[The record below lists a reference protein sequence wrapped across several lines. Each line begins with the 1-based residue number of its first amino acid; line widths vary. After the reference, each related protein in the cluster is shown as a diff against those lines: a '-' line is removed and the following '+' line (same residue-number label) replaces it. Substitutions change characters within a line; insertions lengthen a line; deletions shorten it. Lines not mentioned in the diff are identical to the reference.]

1 MSEKGILVLV
11 LAFIGL
17 CKKRIRIR
25 LVPVALLLA
34 GLFVLTIPGLL
45 QAQLVFTCQKVDSEN
60 SILDLRDPEIK
71 SCGSGFCAG
80 DEKRFADAVKTC
92 RRHRSILRVEL
103 TSGGGDLDAGIKIA
117 HKMREFG
124 LHAHVR
130 EGSRCVSSCTIAF
143 LGGVRRT
150 VDPDGSYE
158 VHGFF
163 GSSRASSSIKYLNEN
178 FSEFQTNWNAT
189 PKEKQDAI
197 RKELENLLKP
207 DFVEITRS
215 TVQFTRRVMLFLQQN
230 RVTLKLLDSIFE
242 PTQFSSIQKNP
253 RLTFECS
260 PVKPTKDPAGPA
272 DFILSGVIHEDDV
285 RKFKKSLK
293 DCSSKQRFIQKI
305 EINSPGG
312 AIDVAFEMADL
323 IKKYGFASSVPRSG
337 RCEGACGLLFLAGFP
352 RFGKSLNIGTQWL
365 GEPLV
370 LDGKRYLAVW
380 IGNRLLGVTKGSNRL
395 NIDKL
400 GSCIN
405 LYPKKGEY
413 FLMNRRQ
420 CFSFDKEDLKESI
433 SFEGG
438 MLRGLSKHYYKS
450 SDGYDSKVPI
460 EGQPLSI
467 QLTFKIL
474 DYIESTFPNLI
485 TKLIKTNP
493 KQFFQ
498 LLTGLAQHESEK
510 IIDLQRGQAFTA
522 RRLFNLI
529 RASRVSSKFMDHM
542 FATGITG
549 LRPLT
554 PEELREL
561 AIITDTHAVKVF

>member
-1 MSEKGILVLV
+1 MLEKIILVLV
-11 LAFIGL
+11 LPFIDL
-17 CKKRIRIR
+17 CKNRIRIR
-25 LVPVALLLA
+25 VVPVSLLLA
-34 GLFVLTIPGLL
+34 SIIVLTIPGFLH
-45 QAQLVFTCQKVDSEN
+45 AQLVFTCKQVDTEN
-60 SILDLRDPEIK
+60 SILDLRDPKIK
-71 SCGSGFCAG
+71 PCGSGFCA
-80 DEKRFADAVKTC
+80 DDDKRFADAVKTC
-92 RRHRSILRVEL
+92 GRHRSILRVEL

-124 LHAHVR
+124 LHAHVP
-130 EGSRCVSSCTIAF
+130 EGSRCISSCTIAF
-143 LGGVRRT
+143 LGGIRRT
-150 VDPDGSYE
+150 VDPDGTYE

-163 GSSRASSSIKYLNEN
+163 GSSRASSSITYLKEN
-178 FSEFQTNWNAT
+178 FSEFHTNWNST
-189 PKEKQDAI
+189 TKEKQDAI
-197 RKELENLLKP
+197 SKDLENLLKP

-242 PTQFSSIQKNP
+242 PVQSSPLQTKP
-253 RLTFECS
+253 ELTLECS
-260 PVKPTKDPAGPA
+260 PVNPTKEPAGPA
-272 DFILSGVIHEDDV
+272 DFILNGVIRVDDV

-293 DCSSKQRFIQKI
+293 ECSSKQEFIQKI

-352 RFGKSLNIGTQWL
+352 RFGKSINIGTQWL
-365 GEPLV
+365 GEHIIIEGT
-370 LDGKRYLAVW
+370 DYLRVQ
-380 IGNRLLGVTKGSNRL
+380 IGQTMGFIENKTRRL
-395 NIDKL
+395 NITNL
-400 GSCIN
+400 GSCVN
-405 LYPKKGEY
+405 LLVKKG
-413 FLMNRRQ
+413 NRIRKS
-420 CFSFDKEDLKESI
+420 CVSLNRENLKESI
-433 SFEGG
+433 PFEGG
-438 MLRGLSKHYYKS
+438 FLKGLSKHYYKA
-450 SDGYDSKVPI
+450 SDGYNSKVPI
-460 EGQPLSI
+460 EEQPLSI

-474 DYIESTFPNLI
+474 DYMESIFPNLI

-498 LLTGLAQHESEK
+498 LLKGLAQHESEK

-561 AIITDTHAVKVF
+561 AIITDTRAVKVF